1 MTLPTSTRAL
11 ASTRALPVTD
21 PEAFVEVD
29 LDVPPLRPRDLLVEV
44 RAVSVN
50 PVDVKRRAGIAAGG
64 EPTVLGY
71 DAAGV
76 VVAVGPEVEHHAV
89 GDAVF
94 YAGDVTRR
102 GSNAE
107 HHAVDERIVGTKPA
121 TLSDAEAAALPL
133 TAITAWETL
142 FEKFRLTRESA
153 GTLLVVGGASGVGSI
168 LIQLAKRLTSLT
180 VVATGAREDSRALAT
195 RMGADAVIDRDDLAA
210 SVLGVA
216 PGGTDHVFTA
226 HPSGTIEAL
235 AEVAKP
241 FSQITS
247 INAEPGLD
255 LSPLFSKSITW
266 HYELMF
272 TRSLYGTA
280 DLGEQRL
287 LLDRVSALLDDG
299 ALVTTATTVLEGFT
313 VENLREAH
321 RMVETGQM
329 IGKVVVTR

>member
-1 MTLPTSTRAL
+1 MTLPITTRAL

-29 LDVPPLRPRDLLVEV
+29 LPLPQLRPRDLLVEV

-64 EPTVLGY
+64 GPTVLGY

-76 VVAVGPEVEHHAV
+76 VAAIGPDVEHYAV
-89 GDAVF
+89 GDAVY
-94 YAGDVTRR
+94 YAGDVSRP

-121 TLSDAEAAALPL
+121 SLSDAEAAAMPL
-133 TAITAWETL
+133 TTITAWETL
-142 FEKFRLTRESA
+142 FEKFALTPQST
-153 GTLLVVGGASGVGSI
+153 GTLLVLGGASGVGSV
-168 LIQLAKRLTSLT
+168 LTQLAKRLTGLS
-180 VVATGAREDSRALAT
+180 VVATGGREASRTFAS
-195 RMGADAVIDRDDLAA
+195 RMGADAVIDRVDLAA
-210 SVLGVA
+210 SVLAAA
-216 PGGTDHVFTA
+216 PGGIDYAFTSY
-226 HPSGTIEAL
+226 PSGVVEAL

-255 LSPLFSKSITW
+255 LSPLFSKSVTW

-272 TRSLYGTA
+272 TRSLYTTA
-280 DLGEQRL
+280 DIGEQRR
-287 LLDRVSALLDDG
+287 LLDRVAALLDDG
-299 ALVTTATTVLEGFT
+299 TLTTTATTVLEGFT
-313 VENLREAH
+313 AENLREAH